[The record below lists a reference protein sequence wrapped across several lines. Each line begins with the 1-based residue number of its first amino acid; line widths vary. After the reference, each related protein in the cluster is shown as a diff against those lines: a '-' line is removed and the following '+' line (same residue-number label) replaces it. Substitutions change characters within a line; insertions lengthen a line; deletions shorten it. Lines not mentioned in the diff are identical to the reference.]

1 MKYSELAGTY
11 EEMEKTS
18 KRLEKTHII
27 SRFLKK
33 TKEEDIDQAILLLQ
47 GRLFPL
53 WDETKIGVSDRLVI
67 KAISATTGLS
77 PEKVEEEW
85 KKLGDLGLVA
95 EKLVQKKTQA
105 TLFSKELTVDKV
117 FDNLRKLPTLE
128 GEGSVDQKIK
138 LIAELLSSAKPLEAR
153 YVVRTVLEDLRVGVG
168 AGSIRDALVWAFFD
182 NKVKVN
188 YDNEKKAINPD
199 NREEYNRLVKAVQH
213 AFDLKAD
220 YGKVARM
227 IMKKG
232 EKAFGELTL
241 DAGSP
246 INVMLYQKAKNL
258 EEAFERVGKPCAI
271 EFKYDGFRMQIHKK
285 AGKTDGAKNEIKI
298 FTRRLDEVTK
308 QFPEVVEFV
317 KKCVNAKEFI
327 LDSEAVGYEPE
338 SGNYL
343 PFQSIS
349 QRIKR
354 KYDIEKMAK
363 EFPVEVNVFDII
375 QYEGKSLLS
384 TPFIERRKIIEKI
397 IAPLPKKLV
406 LAKQIITDNMKEAE
420 AFYKEALKVGEEGV
434 MVKNLQGIYQPGS
447 RVGFGV
453 KVKPVMESLDLV
465 IVGAEWGTGKRGGW
479 LTSYVL
485 ACRKSHQFLEIGK
498 VGTGIKE
505 LEEEGVSFK
514 ELTKLLKPLIVS
526 EEGKVVKIKPEII
539 IEVNYEEIQKS
550 PTYTSG
556 YALRFPRFIR
566 LREDKALSDVAD
578 LNLVEDLYRAQFSQR
593 K

>member
-18 KRLEKTHII
+18 KRLEKTYII

-33 TKEEDIDQAILLLQ
+33 TEEEDIDQAILLLQ

-77 PEKVEEEW
+77 PEKVEDEW
-85 KKLGDLGLVA
+85 KRLGDLGLVA

-128 GEGSVDQKIK
+128 GGGSVDQKIK
-138 LIAELLSSAKPLEAR
+138 LIAELLSNAKPLEAR

-168 AGSIRDALVWAFFD
+168 AGSMRDALVWAFFD

-188 YDNEKKAINPD
+188 YDDKEKAINPD
-199 NREEYNRLVKAVQH
+199 NREEYNRLIDAVQH

-220 YGKVARM
+220 YGEVAKM

-232 EKAFGELTL
+232 EKAFGELTM

-271 EFKYDGFRMQIHKK
+271 EFKYDGFRMQLHRK
-285 AGKTDGAKNEIKI
+285 GNEIKI

-327 LDSEAVGYEPE
+327 LDSEAVGYDPK
-338 SGNYL
+338 SGKYL

-397 IAPLPKKLV
+397 ISPSQKKLV

-485 ACRKSHQFLEIGK
+485 ACRKAHQFLEIGK

-514 ELTKLLKPLIVS
+514 ELTELLKPLVVS
-526 EEGKVVKIKPEII
+526 EEGKVVRIKPEII

-550 PTYTSG
+550 PTYASG
-556 YALRFPRFIR
+556 YALRFPRFVR
-566 LREDKALSDVAD
+566 LREDKALSDVSD
-578 LNLVEDLYRAQFSQR
+578 LNLVEDLFRAQFRQR